1 MKFSKLI
8 KNLED
13 QEKSDLKF
21 VLKLAKSCNFEARHS
36 IQVTKL
42 ALKFFDDLQ
51 DLHNS
56 AR

>member
-21 VLKLAKSCNFEARHS
+21 VLKLAKSCNFEVRHS